1 MTESKGQLRSIVQR
15 VENLHEQRKSL
26 ADDIS
31 DIYAE
36 AKGAAFDVKAIKAV
50 VARRAKDPSQLSE
63 FEAIVETYEAALTDS
78 DQSGTR
84 ARADAREAA

>member
-1 MTESKGQLRSIVQR
+1 MTESKDQLRSIVQR
-15 VENLHEQRKSL
+15 VESLHEQRKSL

-36 AKGAAFDVKAIKAV
+36 AKGAGLDVKAIKAV
-50 VARRAKDPSQLSE
+50 IARRAKDPSQLSE
-63 FEAIVETYEAALTDS
+63 FEAIVETYEAVLTDS